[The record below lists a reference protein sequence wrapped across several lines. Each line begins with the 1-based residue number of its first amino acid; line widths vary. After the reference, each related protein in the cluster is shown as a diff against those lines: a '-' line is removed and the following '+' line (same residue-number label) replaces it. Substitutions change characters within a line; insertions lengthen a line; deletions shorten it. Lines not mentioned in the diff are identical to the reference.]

1 MSKQKIP
8 GIDGLRAIAVLAVI
22 TYHSFPQLCPGGFT
36 GVDIFFVSNRFTK
49 DSGSSFRSCER
60 RPRVLVH
67 AVADADNGCHR

>member
-36 GVDIFFVSNRFTK
+36 GVD
-49 DSGSSFRSCER
+49 SGSSFRSCER